1 MISLALRRPV
11 GSWALRAV
19 IGVLVVAGLCYIGIV
34 AALYFGQRSL
44 MYFPTSKR
52 TAPADVGLTRANEVI
67 LDTSDGEKLIAWYV
81 PPQGDQPTIMF
92 FHGNG
97 DSLAGCAERFR
108 EIARAG
114 LGLLALSY
122 RGYAGSSGHPSEDG
136 LHRDALAAY
145 DFVAAR
151 TSPQRIALWGR
162 SLGTGVAVALAAQ
175 RPVGRLVLEAPYT
188 STADVA
194 ALPYPFVPVRLLMKD
209 QFHSDE
215 WIKSVK
221 SPLLI
226 VHGERDQTIPI
237 TLGRRLFAMA
247 NEPKRFVS
255 IPQGRHDDLENYG
268 LVAIV
273 LRFLA
278 EP

>member
-1 MISLALRRPV
+1 MSLALRRPV

-34 AALYFGQRSL
+34 AALYVGQRSL

-52 TAPADVGLTRANEVI
+52 TAPAAVGLTQATEVI

-81 PPQGDQPTIMF
+81 PPQGDQPVVIF

-97 DSLAGCAERFR
+97 DSLAGLAARFR
-108 EIARAG
+108 ALVSPG
-114 LGLLALSY
+114 VGLLALSY

-151 TSPQRIALWGR
+151 IPPQRIALWGR

-175 RPVGRLVLEAPYT
+175 HPVGKLVLEAPYT

-194 ALPYPFVPVRLLMKD
+194 ALTYPFVPVRLLMKD

-221 SPLLI
+221 APLLI
-226 VHGERDQTIPI
+226 VHGERDQSIPI
-237 TLGRRLFAMA
+237 ALGERLFAMA

-255 IPQGRHDDLENYG
+255 IPQGRHDDLEDYG